1 MDNEELELGHYG
13 RIFRRSWWMI
23 ALAVAAC
30 VLLAWF
36 FLPAPRD
43 FYQSNVSV
51 LLRPGQAD
59 VGRIQDPISEETE
72 VGIAISPLIGSQVIE
87 ASEWPID
94 DPALDTW
101 LENLLVSA
109 CLDTGALIVTTDCN
123 SQILEFSYRADSAEA
138 SAGLVQLSA
147 QTYLD
152 FRINREDVLVQSQ
165 VDDLSTVLADLDLRI
180 DRETQ
185 EFAAAEPDS
194 VAATLSELRLRRL
207 ENEAFDVRSQL
218 TAIESVRSDVGEL
231 LGDASTPIADSSGIP
246 RPLALMAGAL
256 IGLLVGAFAATMSD
270 RLDRRLSNAAEIESD
285 LGVPVLGNIPRI
297 TEDSPALVTAVSSHT
312 PGAEAF
318 RRLAAAALA
327 PRNGYVVDSI
337 TVTGATEKEGRTTAA
352 VNMALALA
360 QSGRHVLLVAGDRR
374 NNAIDRLFGLT
385 NNPGLNDFLRSSGD
399 IDAARSMLAQSEER
413 LGIRVVPTG
422 TGSPPPLSSSAL
434 AALLAAAN
442 ERNMMVVFDSPPAL
456 THADGL
462 QLSSIADAVYIV
474 SALGKTRRSEL
485 NELRVQLLNVQ
496 ADLAG
501 AIINQ
506 SSRLSLLPA
515 GAGEIGP
522 GSVLVPTG
530 VPGNSRSRDNDKE
543 SERRLESLHQMS
555 SNGGAPNSLVNRS
568 ATPPQASPTSTLD
581 EAVEFAEEIH
591 DGGSG
596 ETL

>member
-1 MDNEELELGHYG
+1 MDNEEIELGHYG

-23 ALAVAAC
+23 ALAAVAC

-43 FYQSNVSV
+43 FYQSNISV

-59 VGRIQDPISEETE
+59 VGTFNDPLNEETE
-72 VGIAISPLIGSQVIE
+72 ALIATSSTIGERVV
-87 ASEWPID
+87 ADSEWPIE
-94 DPALDTW
+94 DPPLDTW
-101 LENLLVSA
+101 SENLLVSA

-123 SQILEFSYRADSAEA
+123 SQFLEFSYRADSPEA
-138 SAGLVQLSA
+138 AAGIVSLSA

-152 FRINREDVLVQSQ
+152 FRIDREALIVQTQ
-165 VDDLSTVLADLDLRI
+165 IDDLTTALADLDLRI

-185 EFAAAEPDS
+185 EFAAAEEGS
-194 VAATLSELRLRRL
+194 VDQQLAELRLRRL

-218 TAIESVRSDVGEL
+218 TAIESVRTDVGEL

-246 RPLALMAGAL
+246 RPFALAAGAL
-256 IGLLVGAFAATMSD
+256 IGLVLGAFAATMSD
-270 RLDRRLSNAAEIESD
+270 RLDRRLSNAAEIEQD

-337 TVTGATEKEGRTTAA
+337 TVTGANDKEGRTTAA

-360 QSGRHVLLVAGDRR
+360 QSGRQVLLVAGDRR
-374 NNAIDRLFGLT
+374 NNTIDRLFGLT
-385 NNPGLNDFLRSSGD
+385 NNPGLNDFLRSPAD
-399 IDAARSMLAQSEER
+399 LDAARQMLAQSEER
-413 LGIRVVPTG
+413 LGIRVVPIG
-422 TGSPPPLSSSAL
+422 TGSPPPLSSGGL
-434 AALLAAAN
+434 AALLAAAH
-442 ERNMMVVFDSPPAL
+442 EQNMMVVFDSPPAL

-462 QLSSIADAVYIV
+462 QLASIVDAVYIV
-474 SALGKTRRSEL
+474 SALGRTRRSEL

-501 AIINQ
+501 AIINH
-506 SSRLSLLPA
+506 SSRLSLLPS

-522 GSVLVPTG
+522 GSIRVPTG
-530 VPGNSRSRDNDKE
+530 VPGNAKRRNAGAPLE
-543 SERRLESLHQMS
+543 TERPLESLHQMTN
-555 SNGGAPNSLVNRS
+555 NGDVPTTLRAP
-568 ATPPQASPTSTLD
+568 AAGPPQASPVALVAD
-581 EAVEFAEEIH
+581 EGDDL